1 MGGKLIHH
9 IGWVT
14 TGEGSGIVLT
24 VSKMP
29 AFAVLLPGVVVSSAE
44 VELVLTF
51 EEVTAD
57 VSAVVV
63 RGTTSVSVD
72 VSELQRVDFPVEY
85 FLPNPRTRWFE
96 KKTITLRK
104 VRPRYCASCDFCWLV
119 GRGLLWKIESKPIK
133 PLVLIKSFFLYG
145 SIRT

>member
-1 MGGKLIHH
+1 MIHH

-14 TGEGSGIVLT
+14 TGEGSGIALT
-24 VSKMP
+24 VSKMTP
-29 AFAVLLPGVVVSSAE
+29 FAGLLPGVVSSAE

-51 EEVTAD
+51 EDVTAD
-57 VSAVVV
+57 VSAVAV
-63 RGTTSVSVD
+63 GGGTSVSCD

-104 VRPRYCASCDFCWLV
+104 VRPRYWASCDFCWLV
-119 GRGLLWKIESKPIK
+119 GRGLLWK
-133 PLVLIKSFFLYG
+133 KS
-145 SIRT
+145 

>member
-1 MGGKLIHH
+1 MGNYR
-9 IGWVT
+9 
-14 TGEGSGIVLT
+14 EGSGIALT

-29 AFAVLLPGVVVSSAE
+29 PFGVLLPGVVSSAE
-44 VELVLTF
+44 IELVLTF

-85 FLPNPRTRWFE
+85 FFPNPRTRWFE

-119 GRGLLWKIESKPIK
+119 GRGLLWKIEIKPLK

-145 SIRT
+145 SFRT